1 MSEERKFP
9 AVGERVYV
17 RPYTVP
23 GHEQPAYAGTVVH
36 VHGPDEAGRY
46 SVFLGECSGD
56 RGRSRVEWL
65 HFISGYEG
73 WRP

>member
-1 MSEERKFP
+1 MSEKRKFP

-23 GHEQPAYAGTVVH
+23 GHEQPAYAGTVSH

-46 SVFLGECSGD
+46 SVGLERCSGD
-56 RGRSRVEWL
+56 RGRVRVEWL

-73 WRP
+73 HRS